1 MAKLKK
7 GNEKYRSASEECE
20 NDLARHRKELE
31 SVQAPWT
38 TILTCSDSRVVP
50 ELIFGGVNLGEV
62 FVCRNAGKIVD
73 DDILGT
79 IEYGTKHLGSSLVV
93 VMGHKRCGAVT
104 AACDKVQNGEKLDG
118 FVGNLVEAIVPAAE
132 AMMGR
137 DGDSVANTVREN
149 ALRNA
154 ETILSRSDAVKGLV
168 AAAKLKVIYAVYD
181 IDSGEAQFA
190 G

>member
-1 MAKLKK
+1 M
-7 GNEKYRSASEECE
+7 
-20 NDLARHRKELE
+20 
-31 SVQAPWT
+31 
-38 TILTCSDSRVVP
+38 TCSDSRVVP

-79 IEYGTKHLGSSLVV
+79 IEYGTEHLGSSLVV
-93 VMGHKRCGAVT
+93 VMGHRRCGAVT

-118 FVGNLVEAIVPAAE
+118 LVGNLVEAIVPAAE

-137 DGDSVANTVREN
+137 DGDFVANAVREN